1 MRAASLNGRGQQ
13 AADTTPIGMND
24 LLTLTLPLFLL
35 IGVGFVAVRGGLF
48 AEGDVQ
54 TLGRFVLNI
63 ALPALIVRAFAQRAL
78 ADVFDAHYVA
88 AVALGSLLV
97 FGVGWAL
104 ARLQKLPRE
113 AAALAALGM
122 SSSNSGYIGYPL
134 AVLVVGP
141 GAAVALALNMLV
153 ENLLVI
159 PLALALAESAASQGQ
174 GWQRALRE
182 TAARLARSPLILS
195 IGAGVLLSGLEITL
209 PAPLARAVDMLA
221 AASAPV
227 ALFAIGGMLH
237 GTSARGLAAPL
248 ALIVGGK
255 LVLHPLAVAAALLLF
270 PVADRSLA
278 IAAVLMASVPM
289 IGIYPVLGQRFGQQ
303 RLCAAALLVAVLA
316 SVFTINA
323 VLLMLRP

>member
-1 MRAASLNGRGQQ
+1 M
-13 AADTTPIGMND
+13 TE
-24 LLTLTLPLFLL
+24 LLTLTVPLFLL
-35 IGVGFVAVRGGLF
+35 IAAGFVAVRGGLF
-48 AEGDVQ
+48 AEADVQ
-54 TLGRFVLNI
+54 TLGRFVLYI
-63 ALPALIVRAFAQRAL
+63 ALPALIVRAFAQRSL

-88 AVALGSLLV
+88 AVALGSMAV
-97 FGVGWAL
+97 FAAGWAL
-104 ARLQKLPRE
+104 ARLLKLPLE

-134 AVLVVGP
+134 AVLVIGP

-174 GWQRALRE
+174 GWRRTLRE
-182 TAARLARSPLILS
+182 TASRLARSPLILS
-195 IGAGVLLSGLEITL
+195 IGVGVVLSSLELTL

-221 AASAPV
+221 TASAPV

-255 LVLHPLAVAAALLLF
+255 LVLHPLAVALALQVF

-278 IAAVLMASVPM
+278 ITAVLMASVPM
-289 IGIYPVLGQRFGQQ
+289 IAIYPVLGQRFGQQ
-303 RLCAAALLVAVLA
+303 RLCAAALLVAVLV
-316 SVFTINA
+316 SVLTINV
-323 VLLMLRP
+323 VLLLLRP